1 MRGPCGLV
9 ITIYPGD
16 LMADGNGDL
25 SKWAGV
31 GMAALAAF
39 GGYVGSVSSKSE
51 DSGALKSQVQ
61 TIQVAIKEH
70 DDRERDFED
79 AIRAKVS
86 DIDARVRVL
95 ESRK

>member
-1 MRGPCGLV
+1 
-9 ITIYPGD
+9 
-16 LMADGNGDL
+16 MADGSDV

-51 DSGALKSQVQ
+51 SDGVLKSQVQ
-61 TIQVAIKEH
+61 TMQAALKDH
-70 DDRERDFED
+70 DDRERIFEEM
-79 AIRAKVS
+79 IRAKIS

-95 ESRK
+95 ESHK